1 MTKKISALCVV
12 CATLVALALFPP
24 VSFALDSGSY
34 KGPIDLIASA
44 DGDVLYVLNQDAA
57 EIAVVSTADKAV
69 KKTFSVPAHPNG
81 MAMSPDGKVFAV
93 ACGDDYGVVVLV
105 NSADGKEI
113 ARAKTGHFP
122 CAPVFTPDGK
132 RLFVC
137 NRFNATI
144 FEYNVSNLIADPKV
158 YQAIR
163 EPISTA
169 VTPDG
174 KTLFV
179 ANFLPNDRAD
189 SFDVA
194 CEVTTIDLAS
204 GQVGNIRLPNG
215 TTGQQDIC
223 VSPDGQYAYSVAIL
237 ARYPLPTTQIERG
250 WINTN
255 SLNII
260 DVQTMSLLN
269 TVLLDDVDLGA
280 ANPWA
285 VTPSADGSLLYIAIA
300 GSHELCIV
308 KTQPMLEKLL
318 KLPETIEE
326 AKALGTYDTRGTYS
340 SSIRSNVPNDLAFLV
355 GMKSRVRRLP
365 GRAPRSVA
373 TIGTDVY
380 LGAYFSDTVDVVDTA
395 AAGRPRVSSIP
406 LGPAPEMTAARRG
419 MLAWHDATLCMQQW
433 QSCASC
439 HPDVR
444 ADGLNWDLL
453 NDGAGNP
460 KNAKSMLYAQE
471 LPPAMW
477 RGVRVDAHFAIRT
490 GFHFILFAVP
500 DEDVCTDIEAMF
512 AELRPLNSPYLVDG
526 KLSEAAVRGKELFNS
541 ERIGCFKCHPE
552 SSYFADG
559 KMHDVDS
566 NGPLDRDA
574 DIDKWG
580 GNFDTP
586 TLIETWR
593 TAPYMHDGRYVDMR
607 DLFIDGV
614 HGNRVGNVKGMTE
627 KEVDDLAE
635 YVLSL

>member
-1 MTKKISALCVV
+1 MTKKISALSVV
-12 CATLVALALFPP
+12 NVVLIALVLVPQTVLS
-24 VSFALDSGSY
+24 VDSGSY
-34 KGPIDLIASA
+34 KGPIALIPSA
-44 DGDVLYVLNQDAA
+44 DGAVLYVLNQDAA

-69 KKTFSVPAHPNG
+69 VKTFPVPNHPNG
-81 MAMSPDGKVFAV
+81 MAMSPDGKALAV
-93 ACGDDYGVVVLV
+93 TCGDDYGVVVLI
-105 NSADGKEI
+105 NPSDGKEI
-113 ARAKTGHFP
+113 VRAKTGHFP
-122 CAPVFTPDGK
+122 CAPIFTPDGK

-137 NRFNATI
+137 NRFNATV
-144 FEYNVSNLIADPKV
+144 FEYNAANLAANAKV
-158 YQAIR
+158 YQAVR

-174 KTLFV
+174 KTLFI
-179 ANFLPNDRAD
+179 ANFIPNDKAD

-215 TTGQQDIC
+215 TTGQHDIC
-223 VSPDGQYAYSVAIL
+223 VSPDGKYVYSVAIL

-260 DVQTMSLLN
+260 DVQSMSLLN

-285 VTPSADGSLLYIAIA
+285 VTTSADGSLLYIAIA

-318 KLPETIEE
+318 KLPETLEE
-326 AKALGTYDTRGTYS
+326 AKALGLYDTRGTYS
-340 SSIRSNVPNDLAFLV
+340 SSIRANVQNDLAFLV
-355 GMKSRVRRLP
+355 GMKTRIRKLP

-373 TIGTDVY
+373 AIGTDVY
-380 LGAYFSDTVDVVDTA
+380 LGAYFSDTVDVVETA
-395 AAGRPRVSSIP
+395 APRPKVSSIP
-406 LGPAPEMTAARRG
+406 LGPEPEMTPARRG

-453 NDGAGNP
+453 NDGSGNL

-477 RGVRVDAHFAIRT
+477 RGVRPDAYYAIRT
-490 GFHFILFAVP
+490 GFHFILFSVP
-500 DEDVCTDIEAMF
+500 GEEVCKDIEAMF
-512 AELRPLNSPYLVDG
+512 AELRPLKSPYLVAG
-526 KLSEAAVRGKELFNS
+526 KLSESAERGKVLFNS

-552 SSYFADG
+552 DNYFADG
-559 KMHDVDS
+559 KMHDVDT

-586 TLIETWR
+586 TLIEVWR
-593 TAPYMHDGRYVDMR
+593 TAPYLHDGRYVDMR
-607 DLFIDGV
+607 DLFIDGA
-614 HGNRVGNVKGMTE
+614 HGHRVGGDVKGMTD
-627 KEVDDLAE
+627 KEVDDLVE
-635 YVLSL
+635 YTLSL

>member
-12 CATLVALALFPP
+12 LGVLMTLVLIPQISRAA
-24 VSFALDSGSY
+24 DTGSY
-34 KGPIDLIASA
+34 KGPNALLASA
-44 DGDVLYVLNQDAA
+44 DGATLYVLNQDAN
-57 EIAVVSTADKAV
+57 EIALVSTADKAV
-69 KKTFSVPAHPNG
+69 KKTFAVPAHPNG
-81 MAMSPDGKVFAV
+81 MAMSPDGKTLAV
-93 ACGDDYGVVVLV
+93 TCGDDYGVVVLI
-105 NSADGKEI
+105 NSADGTET

-132 RLFVC
+132 KLFVS
-137 NRFNATI
+137 NRFNATV
-144 FEYNVSNLIADPKV
+144 FEYDTANLASKPKE
-158 YQAIR
+158 YKAIR
-163 EPISTA
+163 EPISA
-169 VTPDG
+169 AITPDG

-194 CEVTTIDLAS
+194 CEITTIDTAS
-204 GQVGNIRLPNG
+204 GAVGNIRLPNG

-237 ARYPLPTTQIERG
+237 GRYPLPTTQIERG

-260 DVQTMSLLN
+260 DVQTKSLVN

-285 VTPSADGSLLYIAIA
+285 ITTSADGSLLYIAIA

-308 KTQPMLEKLL
+308 KTQPMMEKLL

-326 AKALGTYDTRGTYS
+326 AKALGIYDTRGTYS
-340 SSIRSNVPNDLAFLV
+340 SSIRANVQNDLAFLV
-355 GMKSRVRRLP
+355 GMKTRVRNLP
-365 GRAPRSVA
+365 GRAHRSVA
-373 TIGTDVY
+373 AIGTDVY
-380 LGAYFSDTVDVVDTA
+380 LGAYFSDTLDVVDTA

-406 LGPAPEMTAARRG
+406 LGPAPEMTPARRG
-419 MLAWHDATLCMQQW
+419 MLAWHDASLCMQRW
-433 QSCASC
+433 MSCASC

-444 ADGLNWDLL
+444 MDGLNWDLL
-453 NDGAGNP
+453 NDGMGNP

-477 RGVRVDAHFAIRT
+477 RGVRPDAHFAIRT
-490 GFHFILFAVP
+490 GFRFIQFSVP
-500 DEDVCTDIEAMF
+500 DEDACQDIEAMF

-526 KLSEAAVRGKELFNS
+526 KLSEAAERGKVLFES
-541 ERIGCFKCHPE
+541 DRIGCYKCHPE
-552 SSYFADG
+552 SNYFSDG
-559 KMHDVDS
+559 KMHDVGT
-566 NGPLDRDA
+566 NGPLDREA
-574 DIDKWG
+574 DIQKWG

-593 TAPYMHDGRYVDMR
+593 TAPYLHDGRYVEMR
-607 DLFIDGV
+607 ELFLDGH
-614 HGNRVGNVKGMTE
+614 HGEGVGNVKGMTE
-627 KEVDDLAE
+627 QEVDDLSE